1 MQLPLEFRGQD
12 EFASAIGVALKV
24 LLSEV
29 VTVPSSRH
37 FELVLKL
44 SELSW
49 RLPVQVVSM
58 LPVLAE
64 PVVTVV
70 VSIASL
76 NVTCTGGGVFVIVT
90 LSASFAGRI
99 ETTVGT
105 VVSKVK
111 LPGAFAAGALF
122 PARSFAVPAGM
133 DTVRDPSPV
142 RLSNVIVRL
151 PVPEPVTALLPEA
164 AVPVDMTVTLSS
176 TSVTLSAHV

>member
-1 MQLPLEFRGQD
+1 
-12 EFASAIGVALKV
+12 
-24 LLSEV
+24 
-29 VTVPSSRH
+29 
-37 FELVLKL
+37 
-44 SELSW
+44 
-49 RLPVQVVSM
+49 M

-76 NVTCTGGGVFVIVT
+76 NVTCTGGGVVVIVT

-133 DTVRDPSPV
+133 DTVSNPSPV
-142 RLSNVIVRL
+142 RLSNVIVRVA
-151 PVPEPVTALLPEA
+151 VPDPETDLLPEE
-164 AVPVDMTVTLSS
+164 AVSVDVTVTLSS
-176 TSVTLSAHV
+176 TSVTLSAPV